1 MNKFAY
7 FPGCS
12 LSSTAKEYDIS
23 TRIVCDDLGIELLE
37 VPHWVCCGATTAHI
51 TSELASYALPAKTLI
66 WAEKNNL
73 PVTSPCSACFS
84 RLAMAHNAMK
94 NDPELRKEVS
104 EIVGE
109 EYHGKAEVLHLAR
122 VFYENYGIENIKK
135 AVKKQLSG
143 LKVASY
149 YGCLMTR
156 PPEVCD
162 FDRIENP
169 TFMDKMV
176 DAVGA
181 IPVKWGYKTECCGAA
196 FSLTKKEAV
205 IKLTGDILSDAKE
218 CGADI
223 IMVACPLCQTNLDTR
238 QAAAEKNNRTK
249 YNLPVLYFTQIIA
262 LALGYSGAD
271 LAFKKHFVN
280 PTKVL
285 RSKNIII

>member
-23 TRIVCDDLGIELLE
+23 TRIVCEDLGIDLIE

-84 RLAMAHNAMK
+84 RLAMAHIAMK
-94 NDPELRKEVS
+94 KDPALRQEVS
-104 EIVGE
+104 EVIGE
-109 EYHGKAEVLHLAR
+109 EYHGNAKVFHLAR
-122 VFYENYGIENIKK
+122 VFFESYGVENIKK
-135 AVKKQLSG
+135 AVKKQLIG

-156 PPEVCD
+156 PAEVCD

-169 TFMDKMV
+169 MFMDKMV
-176 DAVGA
+176 EAVGA
-181 IPVKWGYKTECCGAA
+181 TSVKWGYKTECCGAA

-205 IKLTGDILSDAKE
+205 IKLTGDILTDAKE
-218 CGADI
+218 CGADV
-223 IMVACPLCQTNLDTR
+223 IMVACPLCQANLDTR
-238 QAAAEKNNRTK
+238 QAAAGKNNKIK
-249 YNLPVLYFTQIIA
+249 YDLPVLYFTQVLA
-262 LALGYSGAD
+262 LALGYNNID
-271 LAFKKHFVN
+271 LSLKKHFVN
-280 PTKVL
+280 PVPALKN
-285 RSKNIII
+285 KNII